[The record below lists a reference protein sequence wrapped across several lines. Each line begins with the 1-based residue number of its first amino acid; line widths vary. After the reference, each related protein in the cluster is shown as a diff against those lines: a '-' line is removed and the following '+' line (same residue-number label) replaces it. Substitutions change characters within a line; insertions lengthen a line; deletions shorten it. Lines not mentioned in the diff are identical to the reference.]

1 MWSAAENGV
10 RHMKALA
17 VIAGFLLF
25 LIPSLGSGKQRR
37 GLDLV
42 LYYPFDEIKGRT
54 TKDLSRFRNDGEVH
68 GKGTWRK
75 GKFGHALYFC
85 REVACGAAPGLVQT
99 PEHEIFAFE
108 AGEEIT
114 LMAWINVDPA
124 NLGEKLMG
132 ARAII
137 YNRPRDTHANYG
149 LRMDRVDP
157 SFFYRDNEDV
167 DFHRATGIWDA
178 IPLDKWLHIAATST
192 FGNPEAMKIY
202 LDGKLQRTNMKGGT
216 KPDDWSLGDGTKPP
230 MVTKGPVTIGGYG
243 KFLDSFQGF
252 IDEVMIWKGTFTEE
266 ELQEIMLAPGSEF
279 LSVEPHAELATI
291 WGTLKQSS

>member
-1 MWSAAENGV
+1 
-10 RHMKALA
+10 MKALA
-17 VIAGFLLF
+17 LIAGFLLF
-25 LIPSLGSGKQRR
+25 LMPSLVSGKQRR

-42 LYYPFDEIKGRT
+42 LYYPFDEIRGRA
-54 TKDLSRFRNDGEVH
+54 TKDLSRFRNDGLLQ
-68 GKGTWRK
+68 GKGAWRK

-85 REVACGAAPGLVQT
+85 REVACGADSGIVQT
-99 PEHEIFAFE
+99 PQHKIFAFG
-108 AGEEIT
+108 AGDEIT

-124 NLGEKLMG
+124 NVGEKLVG

-137 YNRPRDTHANYG
+137 YNRPRDTQANYG

-167 DFHRATGIWDA
+167 DFHRVTGIWDA
-178 IPLDKWLHIAATST
+178 IPIDKWVHIAATTT
-192 FGNPEAMKIY
+192 FGNPDAMKIY

-216 KPDDWSLGDGTKPP
+216 KPDNWSLGDGTKPP

-243 KFLDSFQGF
+243 KFLDPFQGL

-266 ELQEIMLAPGSEF
+266 EIQEIMLAPGSEF
-279 LSVEPHAELATI
+279 LSVEPRDKLATT
-291 WGTLKQSS
+291 WGAVKQNP